1 MTKLADGREAP
12 ILKIRKSPYLR
23 SAHVTLFTNGSALAD
38 KPARRAASRQTAK
51 F

>member
-1 MTKLADGREAP
+1 MQDMHASDVIISKT
-12 ILKIRKSPYLR
+12 SS
-23 SAHVTLFTNGSALAD
+23 SAVAD